1 MDGVKQAGPVALD
14 HIQKGRDKVAKTFQD
29 VAADINVDPYK
40 DTPEEMYAKVKKS
53 KYMDVK
59 KYWHEWLIIGAT
71 IFFVLYCIKKCLNC
85 FFGRNK
91 SK

>member
-1 MDGVKQAGPVALD
+1 MD
-14 HIQKGRDKVAKTFQD
+14 
-29 VAADINVDPYK
+29 VDPLN
-40 DTPEEMYAKVKKS
+40 DSPEEAYNKIKKS

-71 IFFVLYCIKKCLNC
+71 VFFALFCIKKVLNC

-91 SK
+91 SKSYAS

>member
-1 MDGVKQAGPVALD
+1 MSTDFNLDVK
-14 HIQKGRDKVAKTFQD
+14 T
-29 VAADINVDPYK
+29 
-40 DTPEEMYAKVKKS
+40 DTPEDMYKKIKKS

-71 IFFVLYCIKKCLNC
+71 IFFALYCIRKLLNC

-91 SK
+91 SKSYAN